1 MQREG
6 RKHATNAAKKGNPS
20 VYLLTLS
27 SAPCLTSDLDLNK
40 KCLQNKGKQKRRT
53 VCEEKSTGQTDW
65 CFGKTGGIKKLR
77 YLFDFAYR
85 NVFCKGAN
93 VGLGH
98 WEGEPVRWRP
108 PR

>member
-1 MQREG
+1 M
-6 RKHATNAAKKGNPS
+6 
-20 VYLLTLS
+20 
-27 SAPCLTSDLDLNK
+27 
-40 KCLQNKGKQKRRT
+40 
-53 VCEEKSTGQTDW
+53 GQTDW

-98 WEGEPVRWRP
+98 WEGGASKVAASSLTKKAFLASAGGI
-108 PR
+108 